1 MKISITSAISMIF
14 LTFICVLFINVMS
27 AQMQIAKLNDFHYGV
42 VHELESSD
50 FSPAVIDQM
59 THAANYDVR
68 VENRG
73 VKDDLRIYQVITSG
87 SVRMPL
93 FHYEKTYVKESSAR

>member
-1 MKISITSAISMIF
+1 MNWKAVI
-14 LTFICVLFINVMS
+14 
-27 AQMQIAKLNDFHYGV
+27 
-42 VHELESSD
+42 
-50 FSPAVIDQM
+50 FSPAVIDQL

-68 VENRG
+68 IENRG